1 MSAEAPAVSV
11 IVPAYK
17 AAAYL
22 RAGIPRLEEQD
33 FRDFEV
39 VIVEDGSGDDTAAAA
54 RELAAQLPRVRAV
67 VLEQNGGVAR
77 ARQRAVAES
86 RGEYL
91 WFIDADDGWPATAL
105 STLVEAARHTHA
117 DVVVAS
123 ALFVYQGGSTRPL
136 PSPGGASVGGR
147 EAFGMLLRGEI
158 TGHLWNKLFRR
169 EVMARASFAPARVQ
183 SDLVMVADAL
193 SHAGEVAFIPDTVYE
208 YRLRAGSIITST
220 SKRAESLHIIDEAV
234 AADARRLGL
243 ADSDDHRYFRARYIQ
258 LSGIKDALFASYDDT
273 ERRRHLRHRRSSLS
287 LGDVV
292 LFARRRDARR
302 FALAATA
309 KTSLT
314 AHRALLKAADR

>member
-1 MSAEAPAVSV
+1 MTAENPTVSV
-11 IVPAYK
+11 IVPAYR

-39 VIVEDGSGDDTAAAA
+39 VIVEDGSGDDTAEAA
-54 RELAAQLPRVRAV
+54 RELAERLPRVQAV
-67 VLEQNGGVAR
+67 VLEENGGVAR

-91 WFIDADDGWPATAL
+91 WFIDADDGWPASAL
-105 STLVEAARHTHA
+105 TTLVEAARRSEA

-123 ALFVYQGGSTRPL
+123 ALFVYQGGATRPL
-136 PSPGGASVGGR
+136 PSPESAPVEGR
-147 EAFGMLLRGEI
+147 EAFRMLLRGEI

-169 EVMARASFAPARVQ
+169 DVMAQASFAPARVQ

-193 SHAGEVAFIPDTVYE
+193 AHAGRVSFTPQTVYE

-220 SKRAESLHIIDEAV
+220 SKRAESLAIIDDAV
-234 AADARRLGL
+234 AADAHRLGL
-243 ADSDDHRYFRARYIQ
+243 DDSDDYRYFRARYIQ

-273 ERRRHLRHRRSSLS
+273 ERRRHLRHRRRSLS
-287 LGDVV
+287 IGDVV

-309 KTSLT
+309 KASLA
-314 AHRALLKAADR
+314 AHRALLRAADR

>member
-1 MSAEAPAVSV
+1 MSSTRPLVSV

-17 AAAYL
+17 AAADL
-22 RAGIPRLEEQD
+22 RANIPRLEDQD
-33 FRDFEV
+33 FADFEV
-39 VIVEDGSGDDTAAAA
+39 VIVEDGSGDDTAEVALALA
-54 RELAAQLPRVRAV
+54 RELPRVRAV
-67 VLEQNGGVAR
+67 VLESNGGVAR

-86 RGEYL
+86 RSEYL
-91 WFIDADDGWPATAL
+91 WFIDSDDAWPVTAL
-105 STLVEAARHTHA
+105 STLTAAADATHA

-123 ALFVYQGGSTRPL
+123 AQFVYQDGSTRPL
-136 PSPGGASVGGR
+136 SAPSSGPVDGPT
-147 EAFGMLLRGEI
+147 AFRMLLRGDV

-169 EVMARASFAPARVQ
+169 EVMAKASFAPARVQ

-193 SHAGEVAFIPDTVYE
+193 SHASRVAFIADTVYE

-220 SKRAESLHIIDEAV
+220 SKRAESLAIIDEAI

-243 ADSDDHRYFRARYIQ
+243 SDSDDHRYFRARYIQ
-258 LSGIKDALFASYDDT
+258 LSGIKDALFASYADA
-273 ERRRHLRHRRSSLS
+273 ERRTHLRDRRSALSLS
-287 LGDVV
+287 DVV